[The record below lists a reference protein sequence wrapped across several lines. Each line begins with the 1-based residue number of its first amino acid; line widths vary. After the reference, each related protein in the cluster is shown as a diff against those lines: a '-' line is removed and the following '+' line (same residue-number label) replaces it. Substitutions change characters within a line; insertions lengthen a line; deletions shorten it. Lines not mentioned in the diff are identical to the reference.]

1 MRSRYRHPVVRELGY
16 AHRNTNQGRDD
27 DGDKQRALHS
37 SRHQTATEQD
47 ADETQDADWCKLAEL
62 HESISIGSND
72 ARILQT
78 DKSDKHTDTGRNG
91 ESEVLRNTLQY
102 LIADIEEGDG
112 KEDDTLYE
120 QYRQSLLPG
129 QAHSLTKGEGE
140 ERIQSH
146 TRSLGK
152 RQLCHESQQEGGDG

>member
-16 AHRNTNQGRDD
+16 THRNTNQGRDD
-27 DGDKQRALHS
+27 DGDKQGALHS
-37 SRHQTATEQD
+37 SRHQTAAEQD

-62 HESISIGSND
+62 HESIRIGSND

-78 DKSDKHTDTGRNG
+78 DKGDKHTDTCRNG

-102 LIADIEEGDG
+102 LVTDIEEGDG

-120 QYRQSLLPG
+120 QHRQSLLPG

-140 ERIQSH
+140 EGIQSH

-152 RQLCHESQQEGGDG
+152 RQLCHESQQESGDG